1 MQIQGIDKY
10 TNESTKQI
18 HLSGSRAGPAS
29 ISIKQ
34 KEPKPKV
41 VLGDKYKYNANPY
54 AQIQMQIQHRS
65 IK

>member
-29 ISIKQ
+29 ISIKAEGA
-34 KEPKPKV
+34 KAP
-41 VLGDKYKYNANPY
+41 GGAW
-54 AQIQMQIQHRS
+54 
-65 IK
+65 